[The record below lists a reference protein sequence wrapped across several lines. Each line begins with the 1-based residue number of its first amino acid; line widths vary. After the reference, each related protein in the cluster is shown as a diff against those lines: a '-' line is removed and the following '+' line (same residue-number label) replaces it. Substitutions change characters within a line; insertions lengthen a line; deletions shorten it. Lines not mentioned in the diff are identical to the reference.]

1 MNWKYI
7 FLVIFVLI
15 IVSCGCC
22 YPIVENYTNT
32 RMMRADYI
40 KQNEKVTLEKEKDDL
55 EAELTELKENPSE
68 NAVTIAEKEAKLE
81 EINFQLKYA
90 IDSSD
95 SDGHKQYVYNTDNL
109 DRKYHQSGEYI
120 IKNLGDQEKNTDILE
135 EKIKDL
141 EKRIEDEDYNSE
153 SEKDEIIR
161 NIDNYKNQLKTNQE
175 FGDFL
180 GFNDVEYHDS
190 VEDIKAQGGYSD
202 NLLNGN
208 KMHLIDQPN
217 RRFKSSNFVPTYE
230 DSVFLSRVTMLSNPK
245 IVTNSPD
252 ESAGFCHFHKNNPLQ
267 IETKC
272 RSLSKDICAS
282 TNCCVL
288 LGGASC
294 VAGDKNGPFMKS
306 NYNSPS
312 IKNTDHYYSDGK
324 CYGNC
329 Q

>member
-1 MNWKYI
+1 MK
-7 FLVIFVLI
+7 I
-15 IVSCGCC
+15 ITV
-22 YPIVENYTNT
+22 
-32 RMMRADYI
+32 
-40 KQNEKVTLEKEKDDL
+40 KV
-55 EAELTELKENPSE
+55 
-68 NAVTIAEKEAKLE
+68 
-81 EINFQLKYA
+81 
-90 IDSSD
+90 
-95 SDGHKQYVYNTDNL
+95 
-109 DRKYHQSGEYI
+109 
-120 IKNLGDQEKNTDILE
+120 
-135 EKIKDL
+135 
-141 EKRIEDEDYNSE
+141 
-153 SEKDEIIR
+153 EKDEIIR

-272 RSLSKDICAS
+272 DRYQRIY
-282 TNCCVL
+282 VRL
-288 LGGASC
+288 LIVVFYS
-294 VAGDKNGPFMKS
+294 VAR
-306 NYNSPS
+306 
-312 IKNTDHYYSDGK
+312 HV
-324 CYGNC
+324 
-329 Q
+329 

>member
-22 YPIVENYTNT
+22 YPIVENYTNS
-32 RMMRADYI
+32 RMVIADYI
-40 KQNEKVTLEKEKDDL
+40 KQNEKSRLEEEKTKL
-55 EAELTELKENPSE
+55 ENELKQLQADPNSDA
-68 NAVTIAEKEAKLE
+68 NTIAEKKAKLE

-90 IDSSD
+90 IDPSD
-95 SDGHKQYVYNTDNL
+95 NGNKKYVYNTNNL
-109 DRKYHQSGEYI
+109 DRKYHQSDEYI
-120 IKNLGDQEKNTDILE
+120 IKNLGDQEKNTEILE
-135 EKIKDL
+135 RKIRDL
-141 EKRIEDEDYNSE
+141 EKRIEEEDYNDE
-153 SEKDEIIR
+153 SEKNEIIR
-161 NIDNYKNQLKTNQE
+161 DIEQYKNQLKTNQE
-175 FGDFL
+175 FGEFL
-180 GFNDVEYHDS
+180 SFNDVEYHDS

-208 KMHLIDQPN
+208 KMHLVNPSN
-217 RRFKSSNFVPTYE
+217 RSSNFVPTYE

-245 IVTNSPD
+245 IVTNSSD

-272 RSLSKDICAS
+272 RSLPNDVCAS
-282 TNCCVL
+282 TSCCVL
-288 LGGASC
+288 LGGTSC
-294 VAGDKNGPFMKS
+294 VAGNKNGPIMKS
-306 NYNSPS
+306 NYNSTS
-312 IKNTDHYYSDGK
+312 IKNTDHYYNDGK